1 MNIIVVG
8 CGRVGAE
15 LAYGLYRREHHVT
28 VIDEEPSA
36 FENLPSDFRGRTV
49 EGEVLAP
56 DVLHRAGIETAQG
69 LATVTSSDSLN
80 AVVAHLARTVYKVPN
95 TVVRLYDPRQRP
107 LIESFG
113 LQIVSPSTWGAQ
125 RIEEI
130 LIGVTNQP
138 VFSAG
143 NGEVQIFQIAVP
155 QSWNDRRAVE
165 MNTEGQR
172 VVVAVTRSGRA
183 FVPTHDSR
191 LQTDDIV
198 HVSATATGM
207 VALHEQ
213 LGLTEG

>member
-95 TVVRLYDPRQRP
+95 TVVRLYDPRQRQ

>member
-28 VIDEEPSA
+28 VIDEKPSA

-143 NGEVQIFQIAVP
+143 NGEVQIFQIEVP

-207 VALHEQ
+207 VALYEQ